1 VCIDLLPKGLIV
13 TVSSSSI
20 VYPEQVMP
28 QLLHYLKVDQQTQWA
43 TKSDIAAPAASS
55 GTGSGERT
63 DSVSADAAAAAA
75 AGTPAPAV
83 AQAEAETEAPPLS
96 STCAEN
102 PFLNASQHVRCSF
115 FFFYSILYAP

>member
-1 VCIDLLPKGLIV
+1 
-13 TVSSSSI
+13 
-20 VYPEQVMP
+20 MP

-63 DSVSADAAAAAA
+63 DSVSADAAAAV
-75 AGTPAPAV
+75 PAPAE
-83 AQAEAETEAPPLS
+83 AQAEAEAEAEAPPLS

-115 FFFYSILYAP
+115 FYFILYTP